1 MLASQLF
8 LSFFLFL
15 FFNGE
20 ALVLSVDPIYSI
32 RDPLLFDS
40 PLFHNIKNKYYDTI
54 YILKNYNI

>member
-20 ALVLSVDPIYSI
+20 ALVLSVDPSI
-32 RDPLLFDS
+32 QNPLFFDS
-40 PLFHNIKNKYYDTI
+40 QLFHNIKNKYYNTI